1 MALKARHNITSTLIT
16 DLVTAGDNAGDIK
29 SILLANV
36 HATDANSVDIM
47 LYNNYETHYI
57 IKNVLIPGGVS
68 LELDLAKYKINT
80 QKGKDSLRIKCSNSN
95 GIDVIINN

>member
-36 HATDANSVDIM
+36 HATTANSVDIM

-57 IKNVLIPGGVS
+57 VKNVLIPGGVS
-68 LELDLAKYKINT
+68 LELDLSKYRINT
-80 QKGKDSLRIKCSNSN
+80 QKDKDSLRIKCDNAN